1 MKKKS
6 RIWLV
11 ITGVLFI
18 VLGVVCICNPA
29 ETLFSMAW
37 LIGCFTLFAGI
48 SKLAFG
54 LRTQNFLP
62 NSGTQVLMGV
72 VDIMFGVFFLANSI
86 FVAASLP
93 FLFAFWI
100 IFEGISLFISSFD
113 YKKMGFKGWWGIML
127 FGIAGAVL
135 GFFALKYPEASGT
148 TLSSLFGC
156 ALIVN
161 GVSHLVAFFG
171 IKRVENTF
179 KEMKTVMR
187 EAIEK

>member
-1 MKKKS
+1 MKKNSK
-6 RIWLV
+6 IWLV

-48 SKLAFG
+48 SKLVFG

-62 NSGTQVLMGV
+62 NNGTRVLMGV
-72 VDIMFGVFFLANSI
+72 IDIIFGLFFLANSI

-93 FLFAFWI
+93 YMFAFWI
-100 IFEGISLFISSFD
+100 VFEGISQFISAFD
-113 YKKMGFKGWWGIML
+113 YKKMGFSGWWGVML

-135 GFFALKYPEASGT
+135 GFFALKYPEASGK
-148 TLSSLFGC
+148 TLSTLFGC
-156 ALIVN
+156 SLVLI
-161 GVSHLVAFFG
+161 GIAHLTGFFG
-171 IKRVENTF
+171 IRKLEKRVGEV
-179 KEMKTVMR
+179 KTAVR
-187 EAIEK
+187 EAIEG

>member
-48 SKLAFG
+48 SKLVFG

-72 VDIMFGVFFLANSI
+72 VDIMFGIFFLANSI

-100 IFEGISLFISSFD
+100 IFEGISLFISAFD
-113 YKKMGFKGWWGIML
+113 YKRLGFGGWWGIML
-127 FGIAGAVL
+127 FGIAGTVL
-135 GFFALKYPEASGT
+135 GFFALKYPEASGM
-148 TLSSLFGC
+148 TLSTLFGC

-161 GVSHLVAFFG
+161 GIAHVVAFIG
-171 IKRVENTF
+171 IK
-179 KEMKTVMR
+179 KL
-187 EAIEK
+187 EKHVGEVIK